1 LYYVKHYAPMARFD
15 SIWTT
20 LSIIVVKDIHMVH
33 FDTKTLF
40 LYGDI
45 SKELYM
51 QQAKGFENS

>member
-1 LYYVKHYAPMARFD
+1 M
-15 SIWTT
+15 
-20 LSIIVVKDIHMVH
+20 HMVQ